1 MKNSKYKEGYIP
13 KIQHW
18 TGELI
23 KASTPLE
30 QIKALNKINYFKKKH
45 QQEYGGEIVSI
56 AELMVVDSKLSA
68 VTHFSDEEIVKQL
81 SNTSSAPFEWRSIQ
95 ALARERARKK

>member
-18 TGELI
+18 TGELY

-30 QIKALNKINYFKKKH
+30 QIKAINKINYFKKKH
-45 QQEYGGEIVSI
+45 QQKYGGEIVSI
-56 AELMVVDSKLSA
+56 AELMVRV
-68 VTHFSDEEIVKQL
+68 
-81 SNTSSAPFEWRSIQ
+81 R
-95 ALARERARKK
+95 

>member
-1 MKNSKYKEGYIP
+1 MKNTKYKKGYIP

-23 KASTPLE
+23 KATTPLE
-30 QIKALNKINYFKKKH
+30 QIKAVNKINYFKKKH

-56 AELMVVDSKLSA
+56 AELMMVDNKLIA
-68 VTHFSDEEIVKQL
+68 VTRFSDEE
-81 SNTSSAPFEWRSIQ
+81 
-95 ALARERARKK
+95 RARQLADTTSKYTPFDWKSLSKRVR

>member
-1 MKNSKYKEGYIP
+1 MKNTKYKKGYIP

-30 QIKALNKINYFKKKH
+30 QIKAINKINYFKKKH

-56 AELMVVDSKLSA
+56 AELMMVDNKLSA
-68 VTHFSDEEIVKQL
+68 VTRFSDEE
-81 SNTSSAPFEWRSIQ
+81 
-95 ALARERARKK
+95 RARQLADTTSKYTPFDWKSLSKRVR

>member
-1 MKNSKYKEGYIP
+1 MKNTKYKEGYIP

-68 VTHFSDEEIVKQL
+68 VNAFSDEEK
-81 SNTSSAPFEWRSIQ
+81 AEKARRFFEESIQ
-95 ALARERARKK
+95 KIKSKNSTYEALD

>member
-1 MKNSKYKEGYIP
+1 MKNTKYKKGYIP

-23 KASTPLE
+23 KASTPME
-30 QIKALNKINYFKKKH
+30 QIKAVNKINYFKKRH

-56 AELMVVDSKLSA
+56 AELMMVDNKLSA
-68 VTHFSDEEIVKQL
+68 VTRFSDEE
-81 SNTSSAPFEWRSIQ
+81 
-95 ALARERARKK
+95 RARQLADTTSKYTPFDWKSSSNRMR

>member
-1 MKNSKYKEGYIP
+1 MKNTKYKKGYIP

-23 KASTPLE
+23 KASTPME
-30 QIKALNKINYFKKKH
+30 QIKAVNKINYFKKRH

-56 AELMVVDSKLSA
+56 AELMMVDNKLSA
-68 VTHFSDEEIVKQL
+68 VTRFSDEE
-81 SNTSSAPFEWRSIQ
+81 
-95 ALARERARKK
+95 RARQLADTTSKYTPFDWKSLSKRVR

>member
-1 MKNSKYKEGYIP
+1 MKNTKYKEGYIP

-23 KASTPLE
+23 KASTPLK
-30 QIKALNKINYFKKKH
+30 QIKAINKINYFKKKH

-68 VTHFSDEEIVKQL
+68 VTHFSDEEKAEKARRFFEESIHGVPFDWKSL
-81 SNTSSAPFEWRSIQ
+81 SKRV
-95 ALARERARKK
+95 R

>member
-1 MKNSKYKEGYIP
+1 MKNTKYKKGYIP

-23 KASTPLE
+23 KASTPME
-30 QIKALNKINYFKKKH
+30 QIKAVNKINYFKKRH

-56 AELMVVDSKLSA
+56 AELMMVDNKLIA
-68 VTHFSDEEIVKQL
+68 VTQFSDEE
-81 SNTSSAPFEWRSIQ
+81 
-95 ALARERARKK
+95 RARQLADTTSKYTPFDWKSLSKRVR

>member
-1 MKNSKYKEGYIP
+1 MKNTKYKKGYIP
-13 KIQHW
+13 KIQYW

-30 QIKALNKINYFKKKH
+30 QIKAVNKINYFKKKH

-56 AELMVVDSKLSA
+56 AELMMVDNKLSA
-68 VTHFSDEEIVKQL
+68 VTRFSDEE
-81 SNTSSAPFEWRSIQ
+81 
-95 ALARERARKK
+95 RARQLADTTSKYTPFDWKSLSKRVR

>member
-1 MKNSKYKEGYIP
+1 MKNTKYKEGYIP

-23 KASTPLE
+23 KASTPLK
-30 QIKALNKINYFKKKH
+30 QIKAINKINYFKKKH

-68 VTHFSDEEIVKQL
+68 VTRFSDEE
-81 SNTSSAPFEWRSIQ
+81 
-95 ALARERARKK
+95 RARQLADTTSKYTPFDWKSLSKRVR

>member
-1 MKNSKYKEGYIP
+1 MKNTKYKKGYIP

-23 KASTPLE
+23 KASTPME
-30 QIKALNKINYFKKKH
+30 QIKAVNKINYFKKKH

-56 AELMVVDSKLSA
+56 AELMMVDSKLSA
-68 VTHFSDEEIVKQL
+68 VTHFSDEE
-81 SNTSSAPFEWRSIQ
+81 
-95 ALARERARKK
+95 RARQLADTTSKYTPFDWKSLSKRVR

>member
-56 AELMVVDSKLSA
+56 AELMVVDNKLIA
-68 VTHFSDEEIVKQL
+68 VTRFSDEE
-81 SNTSSAPFEWRSIQ
+81 
-95 ALARERARKK
+95 RARQLADTTSKYTPFDWKSLSKRVR

>member
-1 MKNSKYKEGYIP
+1 MKNTKYKEGYIP

-30 QIKALNKINYFKKKH
+30 QIKAVNKINYFKKRH

-56 AELMVVDSKLSA
+56 AELMMVDNKLSA
-68 VTHFSDEEIVKQL
+68 VTRFSDEE
-81 SNTSSAPFEWRSIQ
+81 
-95 ALARERARKK
+95 RARQLADTTSKYTPFDWKSLSKRVR

>member
-1 MKNSKYKEGYIP
+1 MKNTKYKKGYIP

-23 KASTPLE
+23 KASTPME
-30 QIKALNKINYFKKKH
+30 QIKAVNKINYFKKRH

-56 AELMVVDSKLSA
+56 AELMMVDNKLSA
-68 VTHFSDEEIVKQL
+68 VTHFSDEE
-81 SNTSSAPFEWRSIQ
+81 
-95 ALARERARKK
+95 RARQLADTTSKYTPFDWKSLSKRVR

>member
-1 MKNSKYKEGYIP
+1 MKNTKYKKGYIP

-23 KASTPLE
+23 KASTPME
-30 QIKALNKINYFKKKH
+30 QIKAVNKINYFKKKH

-56 AELMVVDSKLSA
+56 AELMMVDNKLSA
-68 VTHFSDEEIVKQL
+68 VTHFSDEE
-81 SNTSSAPFEWRSIQ
+81 
-95 ALARERARKK
+95 RARQLADTTSKYTPFDWKSLSKRVR

>member
-1 MKNSKYKEGYIP
+1 MKNTKYKEGYIP

-30 QIKALNKINYFKKKH
+30 QIKAVNKINYFKKRH

-56 AELMVVDSKLSA
+56 AELMMVDNKLSA
-68 VTHFSDEEIVKQL
+68 VTRFSDEE
-81 SNTSSAPFEWRSIQ
+81 
-95 ALARERARKK
+95 RARQLADTTSKYTPFDWNSLSTRLR

>member
-1 MKNSKYKEGYIP
+1 MKNTKYKEGYIP

-68 VTHFSDEEIVKQL
+68 VTHFSDEE
-81 SNTSSAPFEWRSIQ
+81 
-95 ALARERARKK
+95 RARQLADTTSKYTPFDWKSSSKRMR